1 MTKALSPIA
10 QAVEP
15 RRAASIDRARESA
28 LRYVEAVRARL
39 VEAGMDFDAAFP
51 RPTTGMGRVAYRQA
65 QSVRDNAIRLCR
77 VLISTR
83 RPGQPLPVEI
93 SDEGVARFVAQIEA
107 DASADFD
114 AYVAKLES
122 KVGETVEASID
133 GASLWIGSVLT
144 VRTIAGAVERWSTKQ
159 IVNVSVLGTL
169 FNQWPTRRMA

>member
-15 RRAASIDRARESA
+15 RRVASIERARESA

-51 RPTTGMGRVAYRQA
+51 RPTIRMSRVEYRSA
-65 QSVRDNAIRLCR
+65 QSVRDTAIRLCR
-77 VLISTR
+77 VLVSTR
-83 RPGQPLPVEI
+83 RPGDPLPVEI
-93 SDEGVARFVAQIEA
+93 SEEGVARFVAQIEA

-122 KVGETVEASID
+122 KVGETVEAEIN
-133 GASLWIGSVLT
+133 ASPLWNGSVLT

-159 IVNVSVLGTL
+159 IVNVSVLGKL